1 VFFNPQ
7 AVASDTPRNFLQA
20 VCRKLANA
28 IIKTFKLNKPGMF
41 RTEFCQMLEP
51 IITVSLDNDKKII
64 MDASHGRLVW
74 RAKTL
79 FSEEPET
86 IKWLD
91 TLTRK
96 DVFWDVGANVG
107 LYSIYAAVRS
117 GCKVIAFEPEPSNF
131 SILLKNIYINN
142 LQKQILPFNAPLS
155 ESSKLGLMHLNSLTK
170 GGAFNK
176 FCRSSIPLE
185 KPKKSLQKVREEK
198 NINFFCH
205 SIKGDSLSGLK
216 GITLPTFLKIDV
228 DGAELSIIRG
238 INNLLKNN
246 KLKNILI
253 EIEDKTNNGKELLKI
268 LNQNNYVFASKRS
281 NWQSKNNPIGESF
294 SPGVNY
300 IFKKKIKK

>member
-1 VFFNPQ
+1 
-7 AVASDTPRNFLQA
+7 
-20 VCRKLANA
+20 
-28 IIKTFKLNKPGMF
+28 
-41 RTEFCQMLEP
+41 
-51 IITVSLDNDKKII
+51 
-64 MDASHGRLVW
+64 
-74 RAKTL
+74 
-79 FSEEPET
+79 
-86 IKWLD
+86 
-91 TLTRK
+91 
-96 DVFWDVGANVG
+96 
-107 LYSIYAAVRS
+107 
-117 GCKVIAFEPEPSNF
+117 VIAFEPEPSNF

-155 ESSKLGLMHLNSLTK
+155 DSSKLGLMHLNSLTK